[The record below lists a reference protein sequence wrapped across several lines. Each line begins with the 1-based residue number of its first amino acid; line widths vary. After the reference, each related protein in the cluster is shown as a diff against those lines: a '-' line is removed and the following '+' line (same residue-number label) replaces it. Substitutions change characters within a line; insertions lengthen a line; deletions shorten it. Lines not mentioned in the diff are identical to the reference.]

1 LENIKFTLDKSK
13 LRLNIIETKSH
24 FVEIVTGKVAMNKNF
39 KKIMLFI
46 GLTFLANWLMAGLF
60 FALGGRWGSPAS
72 LAFAA
77 SYMFVPMVMA
87 IIVQKFIY
95 KEPLMQPLGISFKLN
110 RWFLV
115 AWLLPPAI
123 AFACLGVSL
132 LLPGVEYSPSMEGLL
147 ERFKS
152 LITPEQLQQMANKT
166 NILPVPPIWAGLL
179 LGLVAGIT
187 INAVAGFG
195 EELGWRGFLQKEFA
209 YMGFWKSSITIGVIW
224 GIWHAPLI
232 LQGHNYPQ
240 HRVIGVAMMTLWTLL
255 LAPIFSYIRLKANSV
270 IAAAIIHGTLNATAG
285 LSVVFVKG
293 GSDLTVGVT
302 GLAGFIVLACV
313 NAGLIVYDR
322 FLTKKP
328 VMVR

>member
-1 LENIKFTLDKSK
+1 
-13 LRLNIIETKSH
+13 
-24 FVEIVTGKVAMNKNF
+24 MNKNL

-46 GLTFLANWLMAGLF
+46 GLTFLANWLMAALF
-60 FALGGRWGSPAS
+60 FALGYKWGSPAS

-77 SYMFVPMVMA
+77 AYMFVPMVMA
-87 IIVQKFIY
+87 IVVQKFIY

-115 AWLLPPAI
+115 AWLLPPVI

-132 LLPGVEYSPSMEGLL
+132 LLPGVEYSPSTEGLL

-152 LITPEQLQQMANKT
+152 LLTSEQQLANQT

-179 LGLVAGIT
+179 LGLIAGVT

-195 EELGWRGFLQKEFA
+195 EELGWRGFLQREFA
-209 YMGFWKSSITIGVIW
+209 YMGFWKSSAITGVIW
-224 GIWHAPLI
+224 GIWHAPVV
-232 LQGHNYPQ
+232 LQGLNYPQ
-240 HRVIGVAMMTLWTLL
+240 HRVIGVVMMTLLALL

-328 VMVR
+328 IMVR